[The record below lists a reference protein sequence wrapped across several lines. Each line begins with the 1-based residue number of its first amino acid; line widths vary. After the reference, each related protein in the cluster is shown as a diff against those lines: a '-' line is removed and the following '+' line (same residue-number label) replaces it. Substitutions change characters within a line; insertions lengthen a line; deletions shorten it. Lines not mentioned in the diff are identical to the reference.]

1 MNDNAEILLKLATQ
15 RKTVRVFK
23 QERPPNTDIRCVLE
37 TACQA
42 PSGSNKQPWHFLII
56 DDPTVKA
63 QVREAA
69 EEGEKTFYDTI
80 SPKRRMAYKAMGN
93 SWQKPMLENAPILIV
108 VVSDMSS
115 PNFKPSVW
123 LLVGYLVLALEAAG
137 IGSVTY
143 TPSNSQKVA
152 DVLKIPDGYQL
163 ESILPIGYSDD
174 PKKKSLRKTLETV
187 TFKNQWG
194 ESFK

>member
-1 MNDNAEILLKLATQ
+1 MSSNADMLLMLATQ
-15 RKTVRVFK
+15 RKTVRIFK
-23 QERPPNTDIRCVLE
+23 QEQPPVKDIRCALE

-56 DDPTVKA
+56 DNQSIKA
-63 QVREAA
+63 QVRQAA

-80 SPKRRMAYKAMGN
+80 SSKRRNAYKAMGN
-93 SWQKPMLENAPILIV
+93 SWQKPMLENAPILIA
-108 VVSDMSS
+108 VVSDMNS

-123 LLVGYLVLALEAAG
+123 LAVGYLVLALEAAG

-152 DVLKIPDGYQL
+152 EVLKIPDGYQL

>member
-1 MNDNAEILLKLATQ
+1 MSSNADMLLMLATQ
-15 RKTVRVFK
+15 RKTVRIFK
-23 QERPPNTDIRCVLE
+23 QEQPPVKDIRCALK

-56 DDPTVKA
+56 DNPSVKT
-63 QVREAA
+63 QVRQAA

-80 SPKRRMAYKAMGN
+80 SSKRRNAYKAMGN
-93 SWQKPMLENAPILIV
+93 SWQKPMLENAPILIAV
-108 VVSDMSS
+108 VADMSS

-123 LLVGYLVLALEAAG
+123 LAVGYLVLALEAAG

-152 DVLKIPDGYQL
+152 EVLKIPDGYQL